1 MSLFRIVIRYI
12 VPLIMLSVSTF
23 AAEKLKPE
31 ELIAKHLDSI
41 GSQEER
47 SKSTVREVV
56 GTVHM
61 AFLTGGSG
69 SLEGTLRLDS
79 TGQKNSTRMT
89 FSNTNYQK
97 EAFVFDGTKVSI
109 GHIHPGA
116 RSRLGALLDSQSQ
129 IVKEGL
135 LAGVLSTAWP
145 LYDTQKY
152 HGKISSDGVK
162 KIDGRELYQL
172 SYNPKK
178 GDMSVKLFFEPGT
191 FRHVMTVYSLVR
203 PPSMVAGG
211 ELANAHQTAAHIVL
225 EEHFEDFKTTNGFTL
240 PTKWWI
246 RLSSEGDVNGP
257 TGVTSATSVMEWRMD
272 LQDFKAEGDPPP
284 FEAE

>member
-1 MSLFRIVIRYI
+1 MFLSRIIIKSFVALII
-12 VPLIMLSVSTF
+12 LAVPAF

-41 GSQEER
+41 GTQDAR
-47 SKSTVREVV
+47 SKVPVREVV

-79 TGQKNSTRMT
+79 IGQKNSTRMT

-97 EAFVFDGTKVSI
+97 EAFVFDGSKVTI
-109 GHIHPGA
+109 GHIRPGV

-135 LAGVLSTAWP
+135 LGGVLSTAWP
-145 LYDTQKY
+145 LLDPQKY
-152 HGKISSDGVK
+152 HGKIANDGVK
-162 KIDGRELYQL
+162 KVDGHELYQL
-172 SYNPKK
+172 TYNPKK
-178 GDMSVKLFFEPGT
+178 GDMTIKLFFEPGT
-191 FRHVMTVYSLVR
+191 FHHVMTVYSLVR
-203 PPSMVAGG
+203 PPSMVEGG
-211 ELANAHQTAAHIVL
+211 ELANARQAASHIVL
-225 EEHFEDFKTTNGFTL
+225 EEHFDDFETTNSLTL
-240 PTKWWI
+240 PTKYTI
-246 RLSSEGDVNGP
+246 KLSSEGDLNGP
-257 TGVTSATSVMEWRMD
+257 TSVTSATSVMEWKMD
-272 LQDFKAEGDPPP
+272 LQEFKAEGDPPP